1 MSHAINNSIR
11 SAAITL
17 GIDENV
23 LAKAL
28 PTLREGGFDP
38 LLGHEY
44 AYNGSK
50 LSDYIGEQYRI
61 IRDLRAENLEMKL
74 ELRKLKEPKYSGE
87 TVTIPAIVWKD
98 ILIKSENPNG

>member
-1 MSHAINNSIR
+1 MSQPINNSIR

-44 AYNGSK
+44 AYDGSK

-61 IRDLRAENLEMKL
+61 ICDLRAENLEMKL
-74 ELRKLKEPKYSGE
+74 ELQELKEPKFNGE
-87 TVTIPAIVWKD
+87 TVTIPAIVWRNVLSKTE
-98 ILIKSENPNG
+98 KNNG